1 MLENWTV
8 RPSTGGGSGIEE
20 DVGSVAEVV
29 AGTLLV
35 ERSIKRSQLSGFAMR
50 IVEAMSSGA
59 DDAVSNTLEEV
70 ESLPAGLALE

>member
-8 RPSTGGGSGIEE
+8 RSSTGGGSGIEE

-35 ERSIKRSQLSGFAMR
+35 ERSQLSGFAMR